1 MIHLYVFLSK
11 LERDIHDTLDLELKT
26 WKVPNETT
34 LRSGKW
40 RSPDCRKRHR
50 TEAGESVNESNEG
63 RGGNNGHLEVDGF
76 DGNQYMDIMKWRNE
90 VVKDGKEGRVV
101 ADEDNILDAASAV

>member
-1 MIHLYVFLSK
+1 LSK

-40 RSPDCRKRHR
+40 RSLDRRKRRR

-63 RGGNNGHLEVDGF
+63 RGGGNNGLPEADGS
-76 DGNQYMDIMKWRNE
+76 DGDQYMEIIKWRNE
-90 VVKDGKEGRVV
+90 VI
-101 ADEDNILDAASAV
+101 NIALLP

>member
-1 MIHLYVFLSK
+1 MSK
-11 LERDIHDTLDLELKT
+11 LERDIHDTLNPELKT

-40 RSPDCRKRHR
+40 RSPDCRKRRR

-63 RGGNNGHLEVDGF
+63 RGGNNGRLEADGF
-76 DGNQYMDIMKWRNE
+76 DGDQYMDIMKWRNE

-101 ADEDNILDAASAV
+101 DDEDNILDVASAV